1 MKITWFGHSCFRIE
15 LSNAVKIITDPYKPQ
30 AYSGAVKYMPIGESA
45 DIVTVSH
52 HHADHDFTE
61 GVPAKDVFD
70 KEGIYT
76 VGDIKIET
84 VSSYHDDTGG
94 SQRGGNIIF
103 IINAEGMRL
112 AHFGDLG
119 TLDIDYD
126 KLAGLDIVMVPV
138 GGVFTI
144 GYEGAA
150 ALLDKLQPKIFIP
163 MHFKTHKIEFDIDGV
178 DKFIKDRDN
187 VEEKDVLDIDKYSL
201 PASTK
206 IVVLKHIR

>member
-15 LSNAVKIITDPYKPQ
+15 LSNAVKIITDPYKSQ

-61 GVPAKDVFD
+61 GVPAKEVFD
-70 KEGIYT
+70 KKGVYT

-84 VSSYHDDTGG
+84 VASYHDDTHG
-94 SQRGGNIIF
+94 SQRGENIIF
-103 IINAEGMRL
+103 IINAEGLRL

-119 TLDIDYD
+119 TLDIDYG
-126 KLAGLDIVMVPV
+126 KLTGLDVVMVPV

-144 GYEGAA
+144 DYKDAA
-150 ALLDKLQPKIFIP
+150 VLLDKLQPKIFIP

-187 VEEKDVLDIDKYSL
+187 VEEKDFLEVDKDSL
-201 PASTK
+201 PDSPR
-206 IVVLKHIR
+206 IVILKHIR